1 MGWASQST
9 VSDKLNGKRD
19 WAETEL
25 TRMCELAGVTVLWLA
40 ENSDDLVIT
49 RNKQALKVASLADS
63 LTDSQLAAVLS
74 LMESMKTAK

>member
-1 MGWASQST
+1 MGWATQGA
-9 VSDKLNGKRD
+9 VSHKLNGRRD
-19 WAETEL
+19 WAEGEL
-25 TRMCELAGVTVLWLA
+25 QRMCELAGVTVLWLA

-74 LMESMKTAK
+74 LMESMKDTK

>member
-19 WAETEL
+19 FAEGEL
-25 TRMCELAGVTVLWLA
+25 SRMAELCGVTVLWLA

-49 RNKQALKVASLADS
+49 KNKKALKVASLADG
-63 LTDSQLAAVLS
+63 LTDDQLAAVLS
-74 LMESMKTAK
+74 LMESMKK